1 VRGVARSGAWTEQAF
16 LFADLAGFT
25 ALTEVHGDE
34 RAADLAGE
42 FFGGVRRLLPEH
54 DAEEVKSLGDG
65 LMIRAP
71 EPGEGVALAVRI
83 VGEVGGR
90 NGLPLARAG
99 IDAGPAVERDGDWIG
114 STVNVAARLC
124 ALARA
129 DEVLASGAARRLGTA
144 PGRARLERV
153 GVRRLRNLPT
163 PIDVYRA
170 HPLRA
175 EGNPLAAVDPVCRVA
190 VEPGRKIALSAH
202 EGRVYSFCSVRCAQ
216 RFAAAPKSYLA
227 AADA

>member
-1 VRGVARSGAWTEQAF
+1 MARSRARIEQAF

-42 FFGGVRRLLPEH
+42 FFGGVRRLLRDH

-71 EPGEGVALAVRI
+71 EPGAGVALAVRI
-83 VGEVGGR
+83 VGEVGGS

-114 STVNVAARLC
+114 NTVNVAARLC
-124 ALARA
+124 ALAHPG
-129 DEVLASGAARRLGTA
+129 EVLASRAARK
-144 PGRARLERV
+144 PGAGSGCARLERL
-153 GVRRLRNLPT
+153 GARRLRNVAT

-170 HPLRA
+170 RPLGA
-175 EGNPLAAVDPVCRVA
+175 AGNLLAAVDPVCRVA
-190 VEPGRKIALSAH
+190 IEPGRKIALSAH

-227 AADA
+227 AAGA